1 MKKITRRNFL
11 RTMSLATVAIGMLT
25 ACSEQTFPPFGDG
38 STALSSLK
46 PLNGRCDWNAIAPED
61 PFGNSYANA
70 VNYAVFEVY
79 GNTWDGGIWDSGGS
93 YRGSF
98 EYRVYKKYGKL
109 TMNLTP
115 YKSIGEEGTALVQ
128 VYADDKLVQ
137 TAPLIRQKTDTV
149 KLEANI
155 EGAEYIKIFI
165 KLSKG
170 AYDIT
175 YGALIISD
183 AKLWPKENNN
193 L

>member
-46 PLNGRCDWNAIAPED
+46 PLNGRCDWNAIDPVD

-70 VNYAVFEVY
+70 VNYAVFEIY
-79 GNTWDGGIWDSGGS
+79 GDTWDGGICNNGFA
-93 YRGSF
+93 YCGSF

-115 YKSIGEEGTALVQ
+115 YKSIGEDGAALVQ
-128 VYADDKLVQ
+128 VYADDKLVRS
-137 TAPLIRQKTDTV
+137 APLIQQKTDTV

-165 KLSKG
+165 KLSRG
-170 AYDIT
+170 AYNKNN
-175 YGALIISD
+175 GALIISD